1 MDLEII
7 ILSKPER
14 ERQIAY
20 DITYMWNLLINDTK
34 ELIYRT
40 NRLTDFESKLVT
52 KVEAWWGRDKLGVV
66 D

>member
-1 MDLEII
+1 
-7 ILSKPER
+7 
-14 ERQIAY
+14 
-20 DITYMWNLLINDTK
+20 MWNLLINDTK